1 MFVQETH
8 RNKVSR
14 KQSHVVFEVVFV
26 TKEITSPVCTNV
38 VTVVKLKSDFGALN
52 LLRKQDRKAV

>member
-1 MFVQETH
+1 MLVQETH
-8 RNKVSR
+8 QNKVSR
-14 KQSHVVFEVVFV
+14 KQFHVVFEVVFV
-26 TKEITSPVCTNV
+26 TKEITSPVGTNV

>member
-1 MFVQETH
+1 M
-8 RNKVSR
+8 SR
-14 KQSHVVFEVVFV
+14 KQFHVVLEVVFV

-52 LLRKQDRKAV
+52 LLRKQQDRKAV